1 MLYLLDTHIVLWWF
15 VDPENINP
23 QARSIIK
30 DKSNTIFISAVSCWE
45 MAIKSS
51 IGRLNLSQQLL
62 TLITQENFQ
71 LLPILPEETLA
82 ISDLPHIHS
91 DPFDRLLIA
100 QAKLHDLILFTRDEQ
115 IKKYPLVWMDA

>member
-51 IGRLNLSQQLL
+51 IGRLNLPQQLL

-91 DPFDRLLIA
+91 DLFDRLLIA